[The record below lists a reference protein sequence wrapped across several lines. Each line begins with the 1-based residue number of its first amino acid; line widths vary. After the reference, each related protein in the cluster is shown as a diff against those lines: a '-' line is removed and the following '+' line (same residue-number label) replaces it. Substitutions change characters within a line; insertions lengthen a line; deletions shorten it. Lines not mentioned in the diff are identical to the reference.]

1 MCKKKLEEKEFN
13 RFSYLRHI
21 PNYYKTIEE
30 LTLVQFFSKV
40 RTT

>member
-21 PNYYKTIEE
+21 PNYYKTVEE
-30 LTLVQFFSKV
+30 LKPSAVFQKD
-40 RTT
+40 

>member
-21 PNYYKTIEE
+21 SNYYKTVEE
-30 LTLVQFFSKV
+30 LPPSSVFQQD
-40 RTT
+40 